1 MQNVSIKRGDTFGFS
16 NAITEDDGVTAITG
30 IASELKCQI
39 RNRND
44 ELIEELTITES
55 TETPGTYFFV
65 AGDTSEWAIATYKM
79 DIQRTSADTTTS
91 TETILINIEKDV
103 TV

>member
-1 MQNVSIKRGDTFGFS
+1 MKNVSIKRGDTFGFS

-39 RNRND
+39 RKND

-55 TETPGTYFFV
+55 TETPGTYIFL
-65 AGDTSEWAIATYKM
+65 AGDTSEWAITAYEM

-103 TV
+103 TR

>member
-55 TETPGTYFFV
+55 TETPGTYVFL
-65 AGDTSEWAIATYKM
+65 AGDTSEWAISTYKM

-91 TETILINIEKDV
+91 TETILINLEKDV
-103 TV
+103 TR

>member
-1 MQNVSIKRGDTFGFS
+1 MQTVSIKRGDTFGFS

-55 TETPGTYFFV
+55 TETPGTYVFL
-65 AGDTSEWAIATYKM
+65 AGDTSEWAITTYKM
-79 DIQRTSADTTTS
+79 DIQRISAGTTTS
-91 TETILINIEKDV
+91 TETIFINIEKDV
-103 TV
+103 TL

>member
-1 MQNVSIKRGDTFGFS
+1 MKNVSIKRGDTFGFS

-39 RNRND
+39 RKND

-55 TETPGTYFFV
+55 TETPGTYVFL
-65 AGDTSEWAIATYKM
+65 AGDTSEWAITAYEM

-91 TETILINIEKDV
+91 TETILINIKKDV

>member
-1 MQNVSIKRGDTFGFS
+1 MKNVSIKRGDTFGFS

-39 RNRND
+39 RKND

-55 TETPGTYFFV
+55 TETPGTYVFL
-65 AGDTSEWAIATYKM
+65 AGDTSEWAITAYEM